1 MDRIDQKSF
10 RLLKKIKDP
19 KFEIDRLE
27 YYSLS
32 LYIGQKDFQILITD
46 HETNYVVLLEDYVFD
61 PNLEDAAK
69 KEAIKFIFDDH
80 HLLLANFWRSI
91 NLIVKNPHYSF
102 IPYALFDEKKASSY
116 LSINTSF
123 DADTDELML
132 TYHKFLDLVNVFS
145 VPIWIVELLSSI
157 YQGKRINY
165 IHQSSSLINGVHAQ
179 NTAGRK
185 DIAIYLDRF
194 GLHIVVIDDKR
205 LIFYNQYLIKKFID
219 YANFIK
225 MVSKEIDFDLDKD
238 EIKIYG
244 YLGQNTPHFQEL
256 KKNIQLLSFG
266 ERPKNIKF
274 GYVFDELMEHQ
285 YFDLF
290 ATQSLRH

>member
-1 MDRIDQKSF
+1 LDRSNQKSF

-19 KFEIDRLE
+19 NFDIDRLE

-32 LYIGQKDFQILITD
+32 LYMGEKDFQMLITD
-46 HETNYVVLLEDYVFD
+46 LETSYVVLLEDYVFEPGLD
-61 PNLEDAAK
+61 DSAK
-69 KEAIKFIFDDH
+69 KAAIKYIFDDH

-91 NLIVKNPHYSF
+91 NLIIKNRNYSF
-102 IPYALFDEKKASSY
+102 VPYALFDAGKASSY

-145 VPIWIVELLSSI
+145 VPLWIVELLNSI
-157 YQGKRINY
+157 YQGNQISY
-165 IHQSSSLINGVHAQ
+165 IHQSSSLIDGVYAQ

-185 DIAIYLDRF
+185 DIAMYLDRF
-194 GLHIVVIDDKR
+194 GMHIVVIDDQR
-205 LIFYNQYLIKKFID
+205 LIFYNQYLIKKFVD
-219 YANFIK
+219 YANFIR
-225 MVSKEIDFDLDKD
+225 MVSREIDFDLDND

-256 KKNIQLLSFG
+256 KKSIPQLSFG
-266 ERPKNIKF
+266 GRPKNVKF
-274 GYVFDELMEHQ
+274 GFVFDELMEHQ

-290 ATQSLRH
+290 ATQSSRH